1 MVGGHSGVTVRNIQ
15 LLIEILTNLR
25 FYKIVPLLSQ
35 SSHPLPANITK
46 DSYDALVNR
55 IQFGGDEVVKAK
67 DGAGSAT
74 LSMAYA
80 GAEFASKILRA
91 ITGEKGIV
99 APSYVSVAADATG
112 GSALT
117 EELGEELAFFS
128 SNVELGVR
136 FLFSFR
142 ILFFDLN
149 SRN

>member
-1 MVGGHSGVTVRNIQ
+1 
-15 LLIEILTNLR
+15 
-25 FYKIVPLLSQ
+25 
-35 SSHPLPANITK
+35 
-46 DSYDALVNR
+46 
-55 IQFGGDEVVKAK
+55 
-67 DGAGSAT
+67 
-74 LSMAYA
+74 MAYA

-136 FLFSFR
+136 LSFSYR

>member
-1 MVGGHSGVTVRNIQ
+1 MH
-15 LLIEILTNLR
+15 LL

-35 SSHPLPANITK
+35 SSHPLPSGISK
-46 DSYDALVNR
+46 DSYEALVNR

-67 DGAGSAT
+67 GGAGSAT

-91 ITGEKGIV
+91 ITGEKGII
-99 APSYVSVAADATG
+99 APSYVSVTADAAG

-117 EELGEELAFFS
+117 EELGKELAFFS

-136 FLFSFR
+136 SFSF
-142 ILFFDLN
+142 L
-149 SRN
+149 

>member
-1 MVGGHSGVTVRNIQ
+1 
-15 LLIEILTNLR
+15 
-25 FYKIVPLLSQ
+25 
-35 SSHPLPANITK
+35 
-46 DSYDALVNR
+46 
-55 IQFGGDEVVKAK
+55 
-67 DGAGSAT
+67 
-74 LSMAYA
+74 MAYA

-99 APSYVSVAADATG
+99 APSYVSVAADAAG

-117 EELGEELAFFS
+117 EELEKELAFFS

-136 FLFSFR
+136 FLFSYR